1 MNQPCSLP
9 NYTELTLLLNKVKPD
24 LHPAET
30 HGLLCGYLCI
40 APDPKKL
47 DPKFEQL
54 LLRGKANKKI
64 HAILSQL
71 YTASYHS
78 LSQFSFE
85 FSLIIPDDDTDI
97 NVRAEA
103 LGLWCQG
110 FLTGLA
116 QSPTSLQNYPENEII
131 EALSDFTEIAQI
143 NFCDIPANEEDET
156 AYCELV
162 EYVRLTALMLFNEL
176 QSHAPPLKVGDNTLL
191 H

>member
-9 NYTELTLLLNKVKPD
+9 NYAELTLLLNKVKSD

-40 APDPKKL
+40 AADPKKL
-47 DPKFEQL
+47 DPQFEQL
-54 LLRGKANKKI
+54 LLHGKPNRKV

-71 YTASYHS
+71 HTASYQA
-78 LSQFSFE
+78 LNQFSFE
-85 FSLIIPDDDTDI
+85 FSLIMPDDDTDLHI
-97 NVRAEA
+97 RAEA

-116 QSPTSLQNYPENEII
+116 QSPTSLKNYPENEITA
-131 EALSDFTEIAQI
+131 ALGDFTEIAQI
-143 NFCDIPANEEDET
+143 YFGDIPANEEDET
-156 AYCELV
+156 AYYELV
-162 EYVRLTALMLFNEL
+162 EYVRLTALMFFNEL
-176 QSHAPPLKVGDNTLL
+176 QSRSTSQKMGEHTLL